1 MKRARTP
8 LRFCRPMECLKV
20 DRIPEGELWQY
31 ELKLDGYRCIAIKE
45 HGDAQL
51 FSRNGNSFNAKFPS
65 LLAAVKRLR
74 VKRYIL
80 DGEIVALDEQGR
92 HSFELLQNV
101 NTSKAPLRFYIFDS
115 LHSNNEN
122 LMEHALRDR
131 RKRLEREFTDLHD
144 TLQLSPILSG
154 QAHHVLTHVKEF
166 EFEGVIAKRLDSIYA
181 PGKESDMWQK
191 LKTQKSDD
199 FLVGGYI
206 RGRYGVEQLVVGEK
220 RDGDFYFIDS
230 VKNGFVSATR
240 QRVFK
245 VLQGKETE
253 RCPFANL
260 PEKKGTYKMDR
271 EKMKKVRWVQ
281 PRMIAEIAFNE
292 RTQSGHL
299 RHSKFLRLRDP
310 AELHRK
316 ARTTP

>member
-1 MKRARTP
+1 M
-8 LRFCRPMECLKV
+8 

-31 ELKLDGYRCIAIKE
+31 ELKLDGYRCIAIKQDD
-45 HGDAQL
+45 DAQL
-51 FSRNGNSFNAKFPS
+51 FSRNGNCFNAKFPS
-65 LLAAVKRLR
+65 LLAAVQTLR

-80 DGEIVALDEQGR
+80 DGEVVALDEQGR

-101 NTSKAPLRFYIFDS
+101 NTSKAPLRFYIFDL
-115 LHSNNEN
+115 LHIDNQN
-122 LMEHALRDR
+122 LMEHALTDR

-144 TLQLSPILSG
+144 ALQLSPILSG
-154 QAHHVLTHVKEF
+154 QADHVLTHVKDF
-166 EFEGVIAKRLDSIYA
+166 EFEGVIAKRLDSIYV
-181 PGKESDMWQK
+181 PGKTSDVWQK

-206 RGRYGVEQLVVGEK
+206 PGPYGVEQLVVGEK

-230 VKNGFVSATR
+230 VKNGFVPATR
-240 QRVFK
+240 QRVYGILK
-245 VLQGKETE
+245 GKATE
-253 RCPFANL
+253 RCPFGNL
-260 PEKKGTYKMDR
+260 PEKKGAYKMDR
-271 EKMKKVRWVQ
+271 EKMRKVRWVQ
-281 PRMIAEIAFNE
+281 PRMVAEIAFNE

-310 AELHRK
+310 ADLHRK